1 MKSEVKYNLNSLSF
15 AITNQCNLKC
25 SFCSRDAQ
33 SISNHM
39 SKDVIEYIIEEALEF
54 SDLKVVNLSGGEPLL
69 HPDLDNILKTIFDRN
84 LEIRINTNGMLF
96 NQKNLDILTKYKV
109 KNTERLKIHE
119 FSPGEN

>member
-1 MKSEVKYNLNSLSF
+1 MFLDIGILMKRKE
-15 AITNQCNLKC
+15 T
-25 SFCSRDAQ
+25 
-33 SISNHM
+33 M

-109 KNTERLKIHE
+109 KKFTISLDSVSPEIHDKLRGKI
-119 FSPGEN
+119 GT